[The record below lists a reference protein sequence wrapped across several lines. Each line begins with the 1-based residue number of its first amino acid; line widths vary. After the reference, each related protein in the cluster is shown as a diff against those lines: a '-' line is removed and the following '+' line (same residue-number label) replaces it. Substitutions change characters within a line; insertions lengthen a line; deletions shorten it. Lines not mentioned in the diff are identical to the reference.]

1 MKNELMI
8 FEESQV
14 SMIVD
19 AKGNVLFELYSTG
32 MALGYVET
40 KKGKLYARKQLKML
54 EFQQFSTVENN
65 I

>member
-40 KKGKLYARKQLKML
+40 K
-54 EFQQFSTVENN
+54 
-65 I
+65 